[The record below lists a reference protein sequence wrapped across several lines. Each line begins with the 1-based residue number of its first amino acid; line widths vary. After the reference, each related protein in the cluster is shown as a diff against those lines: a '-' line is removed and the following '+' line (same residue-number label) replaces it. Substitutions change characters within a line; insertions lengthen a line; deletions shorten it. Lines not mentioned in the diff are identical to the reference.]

1 MFFILF
7 SFLQLGFVLFTLDT
21 LLAAYQRETFIS
33 SRKSITMKQKLSF
46 GTFLLPL
53 LLVFFFTSCQK
64 EARDVISDENMGSSS
79 LVATSGATTQKMLE
93 TELLKSV
100 RQSTSRFNSTT
111 QAIQAGY
118 MPDDHCVAVP
128 GVGGMGY
135 HWLKASLVDP
145 TLDPLNPEVLLYATG
160 QGGNLRLVA
169 VEYIVLNVGQTAP
182 TFGNEPFKVGG
193 APLPVP
199 HWTLH
204 VWLHEHNPSG
214 IFENFNPNITC
225 P

>member
-1 MFFILF
+1 
-7 SFLQLGFVLFTLDT
+7 
-21 LLAAYQRETFIS
+21 
-33 SRKSITMKQKLSF
+33 MKRKLSF
-46 GTFLLPL
+46 GAALLPL
-53 LLVFFFTSCQK
+53 MLVFFFNSCQK
-64 EARDVISDENMGSSS
+64 EAVDVVSNENLGSAA
-79 LVATSGATTQKMLE
+79 LIAAPGATEGTRLE
-93 TELLKSV
+93 TALLKSV

-118 MPDDHCVAVP
+118 MPTDHCVALP

-135 HWLKASLVDP
+135 HWINSSLVDP
-145 TLDPLNPEVLLYATG
+145 VFDPQTPEVLLYATG
-160 QGGNLRLVA
+160 PGGNLRLVA
-169 VEYIVLNVGQTAP
+169 VEYIVLNVGQAAP
-182 TFGNEPFKVGG
+182 MFGTEPFKVRG

-214 IFENFNPNITC
+214 MFANFNPNITC

>member
-1 MFFILF
+1 M
-7 SFLQLGFVLFTLDT
+7 
-21 LLAAYQRETFIS
+21 
-33 SRKSITMKQKLSF
+33 KSKLSF

-53 LLVFFFTSCQK
+53 MLIFFSSSCQK
-64 EARDVISDENMGSSS
+64 EAGDVISDENMGSSA
-79 LVATSGATTQKMLE
+79 LIAASGGTEARMLE

-118 MPDDHCVAVP
+118 MPDDHCVSLP

-135 HWLKASLVDP
+135 HWVNRSLVDP
-145 TLDPLNPEVLLYATG
+145 VFDPLNPEALLYATG
-160 QGGNLRLVA
+160 PGGNLRLVA
-169 VEYIVLNVGQTAP
+169 VEYLVVNVGQAAP
-182 TFGNEPFKVGG
+182 MFGNQAFRVGG

-204 VWLHEHNPSG
+204 VWLHENNPSG
-214 IFENFNPNITC
+214 MFIAFNPNITC